1 MRGNDSW
8 IGRSIKKNCGSA
20 RRQKWFTG
28 RVDGV
33 DDHADHKGHRLFH
46 VTYSDGDDEWME
58 VDELQD
64 IMLPPGAP
72 SVSLIRHVFMKLRA
86 IYNSFCFS

>member
-1 MRGNDSW
+1 MFVFHRLQEDGHNVFDRMRGKDSW
-8 IGRSIKKNCGSA
+8 IGHMVKKNFGSK
-20 RRQKWFTG
+20 RHPKWFTG

-33 DDHADHKGHRLFH
+33 DEHAGHKGHRLFH
-46 VTYSDGDDEWME
+46 VTYSDADEEWME

-72 SVSLIRHVFMKLRA
+72 SVS
-86 IYNSFCFS
+86 